1 FHTKDHEKKRKTQN
15 SGVIVTG
22 DDGVDVEAI
31 DYYGVLREAIEL
43 QFLGGR
49 RVVLF
54 RCDWCDVYDNVKGMK
69 VDEYGLVCVNLKK
82 MLKTNEPFVL
92 ASQASQVF
100 FVDDRVHKKWHV
112 VVRVQPRDTYAL
124 SEEAYESNNDEYHP
138 DEIDA

>member
-1 FHTKDHEKKRKTQN
+1 MNGKKTQN

-22 DDGVDVEAI
+22 DDGDDSAAI
-31 DYYGVLREAIEL
+31 DYYGVLREVIEL

-54 RCDWCDVYDNVKGMK
+54 QCDWCDVCDNVKGLK
-69 VDEYGLVCVNLKK
+69 VDEYGLVCVNLKR

-100 FVDDRVHKKWHV
+100 FVDDRIHLNWHV
-112 VVRVQPRDTYAL
+112 VVRVQPRDTYSL
-124 SEEAYESNNDEYHP
+124 FEEAYESNNDEPHQG
-138 DEIDA
+138 EIEA